1 MEGRPGDSLLIV
13 ISFLVAV
20 MVYNMPL
27 PHVIEYG
34 RPEWVSLVLLYWA
47 VALPNRIG
55 LAAAWAI
62 GLILDV
68 LSGAVLGRSALAML
82 LLAFLAKRL
91 YQRLRMFPA
100 LQQALIVFLVI
111 GLQLLL
117 LHWIDSFHA
126 VVSPPYL
133 YLIPSLTSALFWP
146 FVYFLLHAARLRFR

>member
-1 MEGRPGDSLLIV
+1 MEGRPGDNLLIV
-13 ISFLVAV
+13 VSFIVAIV
-20 MVYNMPL
+20 VYNIPL

-34 RPEWVSLVLLYWA
+34 RPEWISLVLLYWA

-55 LAAAWAI
+55 LATAWSI
-62 GLILDV
+62 GLLLDV
-68 LSGAVLGRSALAML
+68 LTGAILGRNALAML
-82 LLAFLAKRL
+82 LLAFLAHRL

-100 LQQALIVFLVI
+100 LQQALIVFLVV

-126 VVSPPYL
+126 VVSPPYF

-146 FVYFLLHAARLRFR
+146 LVYFLLHTARLRAR